1 MPRKAKLDIK
11 MPDTRFEEHVDETK
25 LSSRSERSTPDKAS
39 TFTSAAAEIDL
50 DVAMPLDDKS
60 LRSAGKQESLISDM
74 TIQEDSLIESVFDD
88 SIIPSKS
95 LSNSKTLQRNSS
107 TANSSR
113 FSGHE
118 KRTRTTPRSEGG
130 KESIKSSEILR
141 GKVPSDNSLIKK
153 QLRLSG
159 KLNEKISKERLNP
172 KKRSIKDKVIMKTLK
187 EVDSKAQDDTR
198 SLHDDSVVEESIG
211 TMENGSEI
219 ISELSRAEESSV
231 AKIEDSV
238 LGDSKHL
245 TDENASVASNSS
257 KRLTAENGYAN
268 DTFEDISSSTIQSQ
282 REKMINGKIEVVDK
296 GESSKKIDIVEYKSY
311 QDTRTE
317 QDR

>member
-1 MPRKAKLDIK
+1 
-11 MPDTRFEEHVDETK
+11 MPDTRFEEHMDETK

-39 TFTSAAAEIDL
+39 TFTSAAAAIDL

-60 LRSAGKQESLISDM
+60 LRSAGKQESLVSDM
-74 TIQEDSLIESVFDD
+74 TIQEDSLIESVLDD
-88 SIIPSKS
+88 SMIPSKS
-95 LSNSKTLQRNSS
+95 LSHSKTLQRNSS
-107 TANSSR
+107 TASGNRS
-113 FSGHE
+113 SGHE
-118 KRTRTTPRSEGG
+118 ERTRTTPRSEGG
-130 KESIKSSEILR
+130 KESVKSSEILR
-141 GKVPSDNSLIKK
+141 GKASSDNSLIKK

-159 KLNEKISKERLNP
+159 KSNEKISKERLNP
-172 KKRSIKDKVIMKTLK
+172 KKSSIKDKVITKTLK
-187 EVDSKAQDDTR
+187 KVDSKARDDTR

-231 AKIEDSV
+231 AKIEISV

-245 TDENASVASNSS
+245 TDENASNSS
-257 KRLTAENGYAN
+257 KGLTAENGYAN

-282 REKMINGKIEVVDK
+282 KMINGKIEVVNK
-296 GESSKKIDIVEYKSY
+296 GESSKKIDIVEYRSY
-311 QDTRTE
+311 QDTRIE